1 MTSFFVRSF
10 IFISHIL
17 TFLSRHANAVPT
29 LGLHGSNPDP
39 TTTHD
44 LHHRT
49 RVNRGPADVPR
60 RHLYAGA
67 FKSSNTVKEK
77 ESKET
82 KKEEEDCTGKEGRR
96 GCCRCWSEEEAFQRP
111 AQTFV
116 EDLLPICGLHRELAP
131 SSVLCLTDYQSRAE
145 Y

>member
-1 MTSFFVRSF
+1 MCREFYNSLTSFFVRSIHF
-10 IFISHIL
+10 HITHSYFPL
-17 TFLSRHANAVPT
+17 PSRKCW
-29 LGLHGSNPDP
+29 
-39 TTTHD
+39 HD

-67 FKSSNTVKEK
+67 CKCSNTFKEK